1 MRKIVIIITLLL
13 FNFCIVYAKIKD
25 KNLDKVDIKLKE
37 DELGIAVIT
46 LEGSTSLI
54 LKYQDK
60 YIFYLVDYIND
71 IDLDTNIKV
80 FTDNVYNSY
89 MAKNYAYDAQILK
102 EKSIGDLTLK
112 PDQITYKDYNICLNH
127 SRDCDIVI
135 TLSDDVLLTKDIN
148 AILYRTDLD
157 EGYLDYI
164 DTFWVD
170 KYRLTNQN
178 YIVITLGADFIIDSI
193 PK

>member
-102 EKSIGDLTLK
+102 EKIIGDLTLK

-135 TLSDDVLLTKDIN
+135 ALSNDVLLTKDIN

-193 PK
+193 SK

>member
-112 PDQITYKDYNICLNH
+112 PDQI
-127 SRDCDIVI
+127 
-135 TLSDDVLLTKDIN
+135 SDDVLLTKDIN

-178 YIVITLGADFIIDSI
+178 YIVITLGDDFIIDSI
-193 PK
+193 SK

>member
-25 KNLDKVDIKLKE
+25 KNLDKVDIQLKE

-102 EKSIGDLTLK
+102 EKSIGDLTFK
-112 PDQITYKDYNICLNH
+112 
-127 SRDCDIVI
+127 
-135 TLSDDVLLTKDIN
+135 
-148 AILYRTDLD
+148 
-157 EGYLDYI
+157 
-164 DTFWVD
+164 
-170 KYRLTNQN
+170 
-178 YIVITLGADFIIDSI
+178 
-193 PK
+193 